1 MIMKEFDLIGKKV
14 LDEYGVIFV
23 FEKEYDFLGVI
34 CISVNE
40 EVVYGILGD
49 CVLKEGDLVNVD
61 VFVVFDG
68 YYVDIGILF
77 VFGEDEVKEKF
88 C

>member
-1 MIMKEFDLIGKKV
+1 MIIKEFDMIGKKI

-23 FEKEYDFLGVI
+23 FEKEYNFLGVM

-49 CVLKEGDLVNVD
+49 WVLKDGDLVNVD

-68 YYVDIGILF
+68 YYLDIGILF
-77 VFGEDEVKEKF
+77 VIGKDEEKEKL